1 MLSAFVFLS
10 QIVITSLVLHK
21 LVQEKRKAEVLSLA
35 WKLITIQGDEVNLM
49 RMISK
54 LVIFSLI
61 VSIFIA
67 NIPQKVDASVS
78 VSAASAVLIEQKS
91 GRILYEKDA
100 HTKRR
105 IASIT
110 KIMTAKLAIES
121 GKMNQYVKVSEQATR
136 AEGSSVYLKPGEK
149 IKLKDLVYG
158 LMLRSGND
166 TAVAI
171 AEYVGGS
178 VEGFAYLMN
187 LKAKEIGM
195 LNTHFSNPH
204 GLDDHENHYSTA
216 YDMAVLM
223 RYAMQDKTFKKI
235 SGTKVYRAPNPT
247 EDWDRVWKN
256 KNRLLTKYKYSTGG
270 KTGFTKRAKRT
281 LVTTATKGDMNLIAV
296 TLNGPDDWNDHIS
309 MYESGFKEFD
319 MAEVLSKGKIEGVK
333 NKYYKNRLYVKK
345 AIVYPVT
352 TEEMDLFSIKYK
364 LNKPIKKFD
373 EDKKTDEVVGKAVVY
388 LDGRVIKETPIYYQN
403 MPEPNKGLLNSVRK
417 IFLTIIGVKSNG

>member
-1 MLSAFVFLS
+1 M
-10 QIVITSLVLHK
+10 T
-21 LVQEKRKAEVLSLA
+21 
-35 WKLITIQGDEVNLM
+35 W
-49 RMISK
+49 K
-54 LVIFSLI
+54 LVIFFLIASL
-61 VSIFIA
+61 FIA

-91 GRILYEKDA
+91 GRILFEKDA

-187 LKAKEIGM
+187 QKAREIGM
-195 LNTHFSNPH
+195 FNTHFSNPH
-204 GLDDHENHYSTA
+204 GLDDHEDHYSTA
-216 YDMAVLM
+216 YDMALLM
-223 RYAMQDKTFKKI
+223 RYAMQDKTFKEI
-235 SGTKVYRAPNPT
+235 AGTKVYKAANPT

-256 KNRLLTKYKYSTGG
+256 KNRLLTKYKYTTGG
-270 KTGFTKRAKRT
+270 KTGYTKLAKRT
-281 LVTTATKGDMNLIAV
+281 LVTSATKGDMSLIAV
-296 TLNGPDDWNDHIS
+296 TLNASDDWNDHIS
-309 MYESGFKEFD
+309 MYETGFKGFD
-319 MAEVLSKGKIEGVK
+319 MAEVLTKGKIEGVK
-333 NKYYKNRLYVKK
+333 NKYYKNHLFVKK
-345 AIVYPVT
+345 TIVYPVT
-352 TEEMDLFSIKYK
+352 NEEMELFSIKYK
-364 LNKPIKKFD
+364 LNKPLKKFD
-373 EDKKTDEVVGKAVVY
+373 SDMENGEIVGKAEVY
-388 LDGRVIKETPIYYQN
+388 LDGRVVQKAPIYYQN
-403 MPEPNKGLLNSVRK
+403 APEKKEGLSDFVK
-417 IFLTIIGVKSNG
+417 KTFLTIIGVKYDG